1 MQLARGEHQSQVW
14 GLRQDQV
21 PEPVLRNARHRG
33 SSQSSRT
40 GTFYLLQDKS
50 ACDRE
55 PSQMV
60 GPKGQDPLL
69 GADTAEVRYVMR

>member
-21 PEPVLRNARHRG
+21 PEPVLRNAR
-33 SSQSSRT
+33 T
-40 GTFYLLQDKS
+40 GGPVRVRVQGHYLLRDKS

>member
-1 MQLARGEHQSQVW
+1 MLATGGPVRVRVQ
-14 GLRQDQV
+14 GL
-21 PEPVLRNARHRG
+21 
-33 SSQSSRT
+33 
-40 GTFYLLQDKS
+40 YLLQDKS